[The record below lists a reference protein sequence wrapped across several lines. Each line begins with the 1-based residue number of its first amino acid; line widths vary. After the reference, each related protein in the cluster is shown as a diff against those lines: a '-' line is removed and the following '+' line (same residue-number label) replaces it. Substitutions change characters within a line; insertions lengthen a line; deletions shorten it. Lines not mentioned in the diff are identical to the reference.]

1 MNLKCSQCRAAITR
15 SDDDCPSCQ
24 GRTLINEAPE
34 CVDEYEYIDDYGEEA
49 IPYKKANPHK
59 TSPNDQV
66 KNNPSIESYPA
77 STIQDEAK
85 PEKAHCLK
93 CHYRLP
99 FGESPCPICG
109 IDTVY
114 ANLNSMSTQSDT
126 KPSQFSTVN
135 EATAVKQA
143 EAPTVRDYSKRKYYI
158 TPYFAKPGELGELF
172 GYSDLY
178 KGNPIDADYALIDLE
193 TSGLKAK
200 DSHIIEIAVIRIN
213 RRGEI
218 LSQFN
223 TLIKPPNGEVGKTD
237 LHLISKADVLDAPT
251 FADVAGNIL
260 EALDNAIVVAHNAKF
275 EEGFLAAEFKRI
287 KLLGIPH
294 IPALD
299 TMWLSQMQFDMP
311 RHKLSNVLEHYGYPY
326 ENAHTALGDVVSMAR
341 FLPQLLDELPEQLY
355 PIEFTRLPKVALSN
369 KLKPRR

>member
-1 MNLKCSQCRAAITR
+1 MNLKCAQCRAVITR
-15 SDDDCPSCQ
+15 SDDDCPSCH

-34 CVDEYEYIDDYGEEA
+34 CPDEYEYQWDSEEYSQEDNHREA
-49 IPYKKANPHK
+49 
-59 TSPNDQV
+59 
-66 KNNPSIESYPA
+66 PSSIKVSEKIKSEEINMG
-77 STIQDEAK
+77 SIKEEDK
-85 PEKAHCLK
+85 PGKAHCLK

-114 ANLNSMSTQSDT
+114 ANLKPMSTQSDT

-135 EATAVKQA
+135 EATAVKQD

-158 TPYFAKPGELGELF
+158 TSYFAKPGEVGELF
-172 GYSDLY
+172 GYSNFD
-178 KGNPIDADYALIDLE
+178 KGNPIEADYALIDLE
-193 TSGLKAK
+193 TSGLSPK
-200 DSHIIEIAVIRIN
+200 DSHIIEVAVIRIN

-260 EALDNAIVVAHNAKF
+260 ESLDNAIVVAHNAKF
-275 EEGFLAAEFKRI
+275 EEGFLAAEFKRMG
-287 KLLGIPH
+287 LEGIPH

-311 RHKLSNVLEHYGYPY
+311 HHKLSNVLEHYGYPY

-369 KLKPRR
+369 KLKPRG